1 MLPVSFIYSSALCFN
16 LIFSSYAPPMI
27 STLLSPQ
34 PISTYGGRFNDSTK
48 SSQIFDEISMFQSIS
63 KTRIVAVCGISDEL
77 GQANP
82 AMDGWFFSDYFL
94 FHHLLRGLGI
104 SQHWCTAEAPQ
115 QLIHRYQEYLHVNP
129 HKPRKVVLNQMMVQD
144 GKLGNFT
151 VFPRAELKT
160 RFIRIVKSECQAA
173 RAKKEAILIL
183 VFGHGDSTTYGITLG
198 RGALNKLKISNL
210 RSAIGGNDLAVTLL
224 TTSCYSG
231 GW

>member
-1 MLPVSFIYSSALCFN
+1 MSDAEYRDCDNQSRGAIAEIRPGK
-16 LIFSSYAPPMI
+16 P
-27 STLLSPQ
+27 
-34 PISTYGGRFNDSTK
+34 STYGGRFNDSTK
-48 SSQIFDEISMFQSIS
+48 SSQIFDEISMFQYIS

-94 FHHLLRGLGI
+94 LLQGLGI

-129 HKPRKVVLNQMMVQD
+129 YKPRKVVLNQKMVQD

-173 RAKKEAILIL
+173 RANKEAILIL
-183 VFGHGDSTTYGITLG
+183 VFGHGDSTTYDITLG
-198 RGALNKLKISNL
+198 RGALYKPKISNL
-210 RSAIGGNDLAVTLL
+210 RSAIGGNDLAVTFL

-231 GW
+231 AQS